1 MHAFPKETLMDLPE
15 RFTDP
20 FRYSPHHLTLT
31 AAETLMAELDSWSRM
46 PEGCSE
52 RIFEQAL
59 SEGKMLG
66 VLVVADPHGKIG
78 YLSGFSGNVA
88 GQNIFPGFVPPIF
101 DLTAPEGRFKQGEA
115 ELNGLNESIK
125 TMLGSPELASLKA
138 ELAEA
143 ESDRDREIN
152 IHKGMMA
159 AAKAERDGIR
169 AETEDAS
176 RLDML
181 IKESQYQKAELR
193 RLKLYWAEN
202 IEELKRK
209 ITEKEAEIEKLKKE
223 RARKSDE
230 LQKWIFDSFI
240 VSDATGRKSSIR
252 NIFSAKGLVPPGG
265 TGECAA
271 PKLLNHAYNLGLK
284 PLAMG
289 EFWYGKASET
299 AVRVHGHFYPSCT
312 SKCGPLMEFM
322 LNGLETESFKTV
334 GQELHAPVYED
345 ESIIVIEKPSGIPS
359 VPGLTPQESIQEK
372 LSVTHGYEIFPVHR
386 LDMDTS
392 GIMLFAKTLQAAV
405 NLRKQFENHTVR
417 KTYKARLSPQRID
430 RFSESTFELEPG
442 KTGTISLALAPDY
455 DERPRQK
462 ADRSQGK
469 EALTEYEVTR
479 KNSDGTIEILFHP
492 HTGRTHQLR
501 VHSAHISGLR
511 HPIAGDLLYGGV
523 KAPRL
528 CLHALKITFDHP
540 ETGEG
545 MTFSSD
551 ELCF

>member
-1 MHAFPKETLMDLPE
+1 
-15 RFTDP
+15 
-20 FRYSPHHLTLT
+20 
-31 AAETLMAELDSWSRM
+31 
-46 PEGCSE
+46 
-52 RIFEQAL
+52 
-59 SEGKMLG
+59 
-66 VLVVADPHGKIG
+66 
-78 YLSGFSGNVA
+78 
-88 GQNIFPGFVPPIF
+88 
-101 DLTAPEGRFKQGEA
+101 
-115 ELNGLNESIK
+115 
-125 TMLGSPELASLKA
+125 
-138 ELAEA
+138 
-143 ESDRDREIN
+143 
-152 IHKGMMA
+152 
-159 AAKAERDGIR
+159 
-169 AETEDAS
+169 
-176 RLDML
+176 
-181 IKESQYQKAELR
+181 
-193 RLKLYWAEN
+193 
-202 IEELKRK
+202 
-209 ITEKEAEIEKLKKE
+209 
-223 RARKSDE
+223 
-230 LQKWIFDSFI
+230 
-240 VSDATGRKSSIR
+240 
-252 NIFSAKGLVPPGG
+252 
-265 TGECAA
+265 
-271 PKLLNHAYNLGLK
+271 
-284 PLAMG
+284 MG

-334 GQELHAPVYED
+334 KQELHAPVYED

-359 VPGLTPQESIQEK
+359 VPGLTPQESLQEK

-545 MTFSSD
+545 MTFCSD
-551 ELCF
+551 KLSF

>member
-1 MHAFPKETLMDLPE
+1 MHAFPKEARMDLPE

-31 AAETLMAELDSWSRM
+31 AAETLMSELDSWSRM
-46 PEGCSE
+46 PQGCAE
-52 RIFEQAL
+52 KIFEEHL

-66 VLVVADPHGKIG
+66 VLVVTGAHGRIG
-78 YLSGFSGNVA
+78 FLSGFSGNVA
-88 GQNIFPGFVPPIF
+88 GQSTFPGFVPPIF
-101 DLTAPEGRFKQGEA
+101 DLTDPEGTFKQGEA
-115 ELNGLNESIK
+115 ELNALNRK
-125 TMLGSPELASLKA
+125 LKDLQTSPELAALKA
-138 ELAEA
+138 KLSEA
-143 ESDRDREIN
+143 ESNRNREFN

-159 AAKAERDGIR
+159 ASKAERDGIR

-181 IKESQYQKAELR
+181 IKESQFQKAELR
-193 RLKLYWAEN
+193 RLKLYWAEK
-202 IEELKRK
+202 IEELKRE
-209 ITEKEAEIEKLKKE
+209 ITEKEAEITQLKKE
-223 RARKSDE
+223 RAQRSDE

-252 NIFSAKGLVPPGG
+252 DIFAAKGLVPPGG

-312 SKCGPLMEFM
+312 SKCGPLMDFM
-322 LNGLETESFKTV
+322 LNGLETESFNSVK
-334 GQELHAPVYED
+334 QDLYDPVYED
-345 ESIIVIEKPSGIPS
+345 ESIIAIEKPSGMPS
-359 VPGLTPQESIQEK
+359 VPGLDGQESLQEK
-372 LSVTHGYEIFPVHR
+372 LSASYGYEILPVHR

-392 GIMLFAKTLQAAV
+392 GVMLFAKNPKAAV
-405 NLRKQFENHTVR
+405 NIRKQFESHTVR
-417 KTYKARLSPQRID
+417 KTYKARLSPSD
-430 RFSESTFELEPG
+430 KNRFIKRLFKLEAG
-442 KTGTISLALAPDY
+442 CTGSISLALAPDY

-462 ADRSQGK
+462 ADMTQGK
-469 EALTEYEVTR
+469 EALTEYEVTGI
-479 KNSDGTIEILFHP
+479 NPDGTIEILFHP

-501 VHSAHISGLR
+501 VHSAHISGLQ

-523 KAPRL
+523 AAPRL
-528 CLHALKITFDHP
+528 CLHALEITFTHP
-540 ETGEG
+540 ESGER
-545 MTFSSD
+545 MTISSD
-551 ELCF
+551 KLCF

>member
-1 MHAFPKETLMDLPE
+1 MHAFPKETRMDLPE

>member
-1 MHAFPKETLMDLPE
+1 MHAFPKETRMDLPE

-46 PEGCSE
+46 PEDCE
-52 RIFEQAL
+52 EKIFEKHL

-66 VLVVADPHGKIG
+66 VLVVADAHGRIG

-88 GQNIFPGFVPPIF
+88 GRSIFPGFVPPIF
-101 DLTAPEGRFKQGEA
+101 DLTDPEGRFKQGEA
-115 ELNGLNESIK
+115 ELNVLNESLKNI
-125 TMLGSPELASLKA
+125 LGSPELAALKA
-138 ELAEA
+138 ELIEA
-143 ESDRDREIN
+143 ESNRDKDIN

-169 AETEDAS
+169 AETEDVS

-193 RLKLYWAEN
+193 RLKVYWAEN

-209 ITEKEAEIEKLKKE
+209 IAEKEAEIEKLKKE

-252 NIFSAKGLVPPGG
+252 DIFSAKGLVPPGG

-271 PKLLNHAYNLGLK
+271 PKLLNHAYTLGLK

-322 LNGLETESFKTV
+322 LNGLETESFKTEK
-334 GQELHAPVYED
+334 QELHAPVYED
-345 ESIIVIEKPSGIPS
+345 DTIIVIEKPSGMPS
-359 VPGLTPQESIQEK
+359 VPGLTPQESLQEK
-372 LSVTHGYEIFPVHR
+372 LSASYGYEILPVHR

-392 GIMLFAKTLQAAV
+392 GIMLFAKTAKAAV
-405 NLRKQFENHTVR
+405 NLRKQFENHTVS
-417 KTYKARLSPQRID
+417 KTYKARLSPQYMG
-430 RFSESTFELEPG
+430 RFCERPFKLETG
-442 KTGTISLALAPDY
+442 KTGVISLALAPDY

-462 ADRSQGK
+462 ADWNQGK

-479 KNSDGTIEILFHP
+479 INSDGTIEILFHP

-501 VHSAHISGLR
+501 VHSAHISGLQ
-511 HPIAGDLLYGGV
+511 HPIAGDLLYGGAP
-523 KAPRL
+523 APRL
-528 CLHALKITFDHP
+528 CLHALKITFSHP
-540 ETGEG
+540 ESGES
-545 MTFSSD
+545 MTFFSD
-551 ELCF
+551 KLCF